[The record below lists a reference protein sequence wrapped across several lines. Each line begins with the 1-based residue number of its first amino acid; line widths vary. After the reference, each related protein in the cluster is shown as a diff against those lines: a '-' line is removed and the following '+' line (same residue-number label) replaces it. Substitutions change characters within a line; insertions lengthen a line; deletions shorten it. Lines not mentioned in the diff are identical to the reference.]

1 VGNLTLTPQNMYIED
16 GATLQEVVV
25 SLISDD
31 KCAIN
36 EHLGILTQYAQEVD
50 HITEFGVER
59 GNSTA
64 AFLLGQPKVLRSY
77 DIVPL
82 ACEEDLGKLKGETDF
97 KFIQKDVL
105 KVDID
110 RTDLLFIDTYHDF
123 SQLYAELFSHAFKV
137 NKYILLHDTESFGM
151 RGQHESDGL
160 LPAIA
165 KFLLYNTEWRV
176 KTHYKNCNGLSVLE
190 RTDA

>member
-1 VGNLTLTPQNMYIED
+1 MVRLTSTEMFIED
-16 GATLQEVVV
+16 GTSLQELVID
-25 SLISDD
+25 LIADE

-36 EHLGILTQYAQEVD
+36 EHLYLLKQYGSECD

-64 AFLLGQPKVLRSY
+64 AFLLAQPKVLRSY

-82 ACEEDLGKLKGETDF
+82 TCYGALDQLKGETDF
-97 KFIQKDVL
+97 KFIQEDCL
-105 KVDID
+105 RVDIE
-110 RTDLLFIDTYHDF
+110 RTDLLFIDTHHDF
-123 SQLYAELFSHAFKV
+123 SQLYAELFSHGWKV
-137 NKYILLHDTESFGM
+137 RKYILLHDTEEYGM
-151 RGQHESDGL
+151 KGQHEGEGL

-176 KTHYKNCNGLSVLE
+176 KAHHKNCNGLSVLE
-190 RTDA
+190 RTDG